1 MTDNSDGTYSYTYAS
16 AGVGDISFYAK
27 YTENSSN
34 FVSEIYV
41 LEDCIFYDSLT
52 TDRSLF
58 TLVQGTATMQYSANG
73 LKYTGTSNTD
83 CIYKWNRDLPDGS
96 YTFECDVTDISSS
109 GYSSGIG
116 TEDAQILKGNS
127 GLYARYISKSGDF
140 FNNGNAST
148 PFHLTIEVTGT
159 SSKTIKYYRDTTLL
173 GTGSNVSRNKQ
184 FVFRSYNNRMIQIK
198 NLKIKPL

>member
-1 MTDNSDGTYSYTYAS
+1 MDSI
-16 AGVGDISFYAK
+16 IS
-27 YTENSSN
+27 
-34 FVSEIYV
+34 SEIYV
-41 LEDCIFYDSLT
+41 EDCIFYDSLT
-52 TDRSLF
+52 TDKSLF
-58 TLVQGTATMQYSANG
+58 TLVQGTATLEYSTNG

-83 CIYKWNRDLPDGS
+83 CIHKWNRDLPDGS
-96 YTFECDVTDISSS
+96 YTFECDVSDITSN
-109 GYSSGIG
+109 GYSTAIG

-184 FVFRSYNNRMIQIK
+184 FVFRSYNNRMIQVK
-198 NLKIKPL
+198 DLKIKPL